1 MGTKI
6 AFLGAGAIGG
16 VMGGSLSRAGHDITL
31 IDTWPAHIEKI
42 QSDGIKVTTVEEE
55 FVANPTALH
64 IGEITSTGNQYD
76 VVFLS
81 VKSYDTRWMSTL
93 IEPHIAPG
101 GTIVSAQNSIN
112 EDIIASVV
120 GWSRTMGCVV
130 TIGATTRGP
139 GHVERTS
146 SLASKRSFTL
156 GDPSN
161 ADSPRI
167 HMLTDILSDIG
178 ETGTTKNLLGERW
191 AKIATNSMANSVSGV
206 TGQTSQGMRNHP
218 VTRDLSIMI
227 ATEVVNVAKAHGV
240 EIGAISGIP
249 SQMFLD
255 AERDQ
260 AMKTELEAEM
270 VESGKKLG
278 DGIPSLAQD
287 ISKGRRTE
295 IDYLNG
301 YVIDKGREAGVPTP
315 MNEAILDLTKRVES
329 GELVPHLD
337 NIWLIIE

>member
-1 MGTKI
+1 
-6 AFLGAGAIGG
+6 
-16 VMGGSLSRAGHDITL
+16 
-31 IDTWPAHIEKI
+31 
-42 QSDGIKVTTVEEE
+42 
-55 FVANPTALH
+55 
-64 IGEITSTGNQYD
+64 
-76 VVFLS
+76 
-81 VKSYDTRWMSTL
+81 
-93 IEPHIAPG
+93 
-101 GTIVSAQNSIN
+101 
-112 EDIIASVV
+112 
-120 GWSRTMGCVV
+120 MGCVV

-146 SLASKRSFTL
+146 SLTSKRSFTL

-161 ADSPRI
+161 AASPRI
-167 HMLTDILSDIG
+167 NMLTGILSDIG
-178 ETGTTKNLLGERW
+178 ETGTTANLLGERW

-206 TGQTSQGMRNHP
+206 TGQTSQGIRNHP

-255 AERDQ
+255 AEYDEVI
-260 AMKTELEAEM
+260 KTKLETEM
-270 VESGKKLG
+270 VESGKKIG
-278 DGIPSLAQD
+278 AGIPSLAQD
-287 ISKGRRTE
+287 LSKGRRTE

-301 YVIDKGREAGVPTP
+301 YVIDKGREVDVPTP

>member
-1 MGTKI
+1 
-6 AFLGAGAIGG
+6 
-16 VMGGSLSRAGHDITL
+16 
-31 IDTWPAHIEKI
+31 
-42 QSDGIKVTTVEEE
+42 
-55 FVANPTALH
+55 
-64 IGEITSTGNQYD
+64 
-76 VVFLS
+76 
-81 VKSYDTRWMSTL
+81 
-93 IEPHIAPG
+93 
-101 GTIVSAQNSIN
+101 
-112 EDIIASVV
+112 
-120 GWSRTMGCVV
+120 
-130 TIGATTRGP
+130 
-139 GHVERTS
+139 
-146 SLASKRSFTL
+146 
-156 GDPSN
+156 
-161 ADSPRI
+161 
-167 HMLTDILSDIG
+167 
-178 ETGTTKNLLGERW
+178 
-191 AKIATNSMANSVSGV
+191 
-206 TGQTSQGMRNHP
+206 
-218 VTRDLSIMI
+218 MI

-255 AERDQ
+255 AEHDQ
-260 AMKTELEAEM
+260 ARKTELEAEM